1 MRRIG
6 HGVLSSRTNFL
17 NMQNTG
23 EIIVYRPDET
33 DIHIPVRV
41 DKETVWLNRH
51 QLSILF
57 QRDVKTIGK
66 HIAKALTEELH
77 MLPVVAKFATTA
89 TDGKSY
95 QVEHYN
101 LDVVISVGYRVKS
114 AKGVQFRIWANRV
127 LKEHLLQG
135 YSISRRFDGID
146 HDLSQ
151 IHGRVRKIEIQLKTD
166 LPAKQGVF
174 FNGQVYDAYAFVSQL
189 IKSALSSITLIDN
202 YIDETVLTMLTKRK
216 GHVHATIYTRGVNR
230 QLQLD
235 INKHNRQY
243 PPISIITFTESHDRF
258 LIIDQNELYHLGASL
273 KDLGKK
279 WFAFSKLDLPVEVIL
294 SRLPE

>member
-6 HGVLSSRTNFL
+6 YGVLSSRTNFL
-17 NMQNTG
+17 NMQNTC

-114 AKGVQFRIWANRV
+114 AKGVQFRITHAV
-127 LKEHLLQG
+127 LARSSNSTLTSTAGSTPQSPLKP
-135 YSISRRFDGID
+135 
-146 HDLSQ
+146 SQ
-151 IHGRVRKIEIQLKTD
+151 KAMT
-166 LPAKQGVF
+166 VF
-174 FNGQVYDAYAFVSQL
+174 
-189 IKSALSSITLIDN
+189 
-202 YIDETVLTMLTKRK
+202 
-216 GHVHATIYTRGVNR
+216 
-230 QLQLD
+230 
-235 INKHNRQY
+235 
-243 PPISIITFTESHDRF
+243 
-258 LIIDQNELYHLGASL
+258 
-273 KDLGKK
+273 
-279 WFAFSKLDLPVEVIL
+279 
-294 SRLPE
+294 